1 LLKSWK
7 VVLLAL
13 DELALEAGRG
23 DTKSKIIGVRKQMG
37 KMKTYLGVLVCQALF
52 GPCEDLAK
60 ALQAENTT
68 ATGSLQASKVLLT
81 HLGKI
86 RNESEFDH
94 LFNTATTDATSL
106 GLKKVEELDADSR
119 RTVRGPVRY
128 EMQTITGRPHVFT
141 EKERIRSEYYS
152 AVDLLY
158 SEIERRFDQPGL
170 AHMSALEGVLSNT
183 TITDGELV
191 RIISVYDDIDQ
202 MKVLREIRMLP
213 DLLQSQS
220 TLTKPKTASEW
231 AIFFASQPETV
242 RHLFRETVKIVQILL
257 VVPATAASAERS
269 FSSLRRLKTWLRR
282 TMTQKRLTHL
292 ALLHCHRER
301 ADKCDIE
308 KLCHAFA
315 CKTNERRTTFGL

>member
-1 LLKSWK
+1 
-7 VVLLAL
+7 
-13 DELALEAGRG
+13 
-23 DTKSKIIGVRKQMG
+23 
-37 KMKTYLGVLVCQALF
+37 
-52 GPCEDLAK
+52 
-60 ALQAENTT
+60 
-68 ATGSLQASKVLLT
+68 
-81 HLGKI
+81 
-86 RNESEFDH
+86 
-94 LFNTATTDATSL
+94 
-106 GLKKVEELDADSR
+106 LKKVEELDEDADSR

-128 EMQTITGRPHVFT
+128 EMQTITGKPHVFT

-170 AHMSALEGVLSNT
+170 AHMAALEGVLSNT
-183 TITDGELV
+183 TITEAELV
-191 RIISVYDDIDQ
+191 RIIVVYDDIDP
-202 MKVLREIRMLP
+202 MKVVREIRMLP

-220 TLTKPKTASEW
+220 TQTKPQPKTASEW

-257 VVPATAASAERS
+257 VVPATAASAERT

-301 ADKCDIE
+301 TDKCDIE
-308 KLCHAFA
+308 KLCHAFT
-315 CKTNERRTTFGL
+315 CKTNERRTTFGF